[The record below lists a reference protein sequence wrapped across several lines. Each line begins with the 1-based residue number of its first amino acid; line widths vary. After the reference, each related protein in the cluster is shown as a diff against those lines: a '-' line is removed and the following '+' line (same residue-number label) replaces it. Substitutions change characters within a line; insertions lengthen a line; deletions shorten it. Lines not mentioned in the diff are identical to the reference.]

1 MRHAVTYKPDSA
13 PRIAAGGA
21 ALVVVGLFLLIS
33 IQSVGPYLYE
43 EYQRYRLKQCE
54 EKHSVQADAWKPIF
68 GFDMGGR
75 YITGDTP
82 ESRALIDCI
91 VSSQSVRHLGSPKY
105 GDRASAQPVLS
116 ITYGAFENG
125 FEFAYYEGEQN

>member
-1 MRHAVTYKPDSA
+1 MRHTVTYRADKA
-13 PRIAAGGA
+13 PRIIAGGA
-21 ALVVVGLFLLIS
+21 ALVVVGLFLLIL

-43 EYQRYRLKQCE
+43 EYQMYRLEQCE

-82 ESRALIDCI
+82 ETRALIDCI
-91 VSSQSVRHLGSPKY
+91 VGSQSVRHLGAPKY

-116 ITYGAFENG
+116 ITYGAFDNG
-125 FEFAYYEGEQN
+125 FDFAYYEGEQD

>member
-1 MRHAVTYKPDSA
+1 MTYQADKA
-13 PRIAAGGA
+13 PRIIAGGA
-21 ALVVVGLFLLIS
+21 ALAVVGLFLLIL
-33 IQSVGPYLYE
+33 IQSVGPYFYE
-43 EYQRYRLKQCE
+43 KFQRYRLELCE
-54 EKHSVQADAWKPIF
+54 KKHRVRADAWKPIF

-91 VSSQSVRHLGSPKY
+91 VGSQSVRHLNAPKY

-116 ITYGAFENG
+116 ITHSAFENG
-125 FEFAYYEGEQN
+125 FDFAYYEGDPG